1 MVHADD
7 GGGAPPLGGENP
19 AAGGGLPP
27 PPITGAKEEE
37 EDKGPLTFDEENPF
51 DWRTKFRTDA
61 VSAVEKWAEEF
72 GVSKFALDAY
82 IRDNMQLALDYINK
96 NVMKPNSILAGRINK
111 FEGGGQSPFTYRGEQ
126 NWVPETP
133 SDWDQIWQ
141 AGMAAF
147 SMQLGFDLSSPPS
160 KANSTGRGSRGPTAQ
175 EIRNM
180 VDVDQL
186 TDAANTIWQ
195 GWLVEDA
202 PEARKLA
209 KAYVDEVVRTKGENE
224 IDFQTFITNKIKKTN
239 RYGLIYQNK
248 PDGVSEQ
255 QYLQPYVQSARQI
268 MGGGQGQET
277 AVSDVAVG
285 GAALG
290 ASGDAFG
297 ARLNRTA
304 GVQNSAGY
312 ISGLEDRVRGV
323 SNLLRG

>member
-1 MVHADD
+1 MQ
-7 GGGAPPLGGENP
+7 N
-19 AAGGGLPP
+19 
-27 PPITGAKEEE
+27 
-37 EDKGPLTFDEENPF
+37 
-51 DWRTKFRTDA
+51 
-61 VSAVEKWAEEF
+61 
-72 GVSKFALDAY
+72 AL
-82 IRDNMQLALDYINK
+82 NYINV
-96 NVMKPNSILAGRINK
+96 NVFSRNALLIANGNIPDLRPWEPSTA
-111 FEGGGQSPFTYRGEQ
+111 
-126 NWVPETP
+126 

-141 AGMAAF
+141 AGMASF
-147 SMQLGFDLSSPPS
+147 SMQLGFDLSQPPGKPS
-160 KANSTGRGSRGPTAQ
+160 SGSGRARGPTAQ

-180 VDVDQL
+180 FDVDQL

-248 PDGVSEQ
+248 PDGLSEQ

-277 AVSDVAVG
+277 AVADVATG

-297 ARLNRTA
+297 QRLNRTA
-304 GVQNSAGY
+304 GVQNSSGF
-312 ISGLEDRVRGV
+312 ISGMEDRVRGV